1 MPGRGRPVFESPL
14 PALSPARLRIPGRLA
29 GLDLRRLPLLR
40 FDVIVIGGGAA
51 GASAALSAAG
61 EGAAVALLTKARL
74 EQGNTLWAQ
83 GGVAA
88 VLSEHD
94 SFEAHVAD
102 TLEVGCGLCEPSV
115 VEHVIRRGPGAIE
128 RLIKRGA
135 QFDREADG
143 NIALSREGGHSFAR
157 VLHANGDATGREL
170 QRALM
175 ASLLEAEGIE
185 CFDHTFVVDLML
197 EEGGG
202 VCGAV
207 ALADDGTWFGF
218 TASQVIL
225 ATGGSGQLYRE
236 TTNPN
241 IATGDGLA
249 LGLRA
254 GAALRDLEFYQ
265 FHPTCLYIAGAARVL
280 ISEIVRGHGGRLRDR
295 NGERFMSEFHPD
307 AELAP
312 RDVVSRAV
320 AEQMARSQD
329 TNVYLDLSAVDGDP
343 HKLFPGISRTCQL
356 FGIDIAR
363 DFVPVRPGAHYQI
376 GGLEVDLS
384 GRTSVEGLWAVG
396 EVASTGLHGA
406 NRMGSNSLLEGLVLG
421 EEAGRRAAGCVR
433 EVARGRIRAE
443 RDDLLVERGEVT
455 VNADDVLYSLKSM
468 MWRQMGVVRRAP
480 DLADALTRIDL
491 WMRAVVGLSP
501 PNRSSYELIN
511 MLTVA
516 RLAFGAADFRT
527 ESRGAHFRSD
537 HPERDKALWQ
547 AHTRIL
553 PGRDGDW
560 IESLEFEKS
569 ALVSEAVGTPG
580 NSR

>member
-1 MPGRGRPVFESPL
+1 M
-14 PALSPARLRIPGRLA
+14 AL
-29 GLDLRRLPLLR
+29 
-40 FDVIVIGGGAA
+40 V
-51 GASAALSAAG
+51 
-61 EGAAVALLTKARL
+61 TKSRL

-88 VLSEHD
+88 VLSQSD
-94 SFEAHVAD
+94 SFDAHVAD
-102 TLEVGCGLCEPSV
+102 TLEVGCGLCEPEV
-115 VEHVIRRGPGAIE
+115 VEHVVRRGPGAIE
-128 RLIKRGA
+128 RLIRRGA
-135 QFDREADG
+135 EFDRESDG
-143 NIALSREGGHSFAR
+143 EISLSLEGGHSFAR
-157 VLHANGDATGREL
+157 VLHAGGDATGREI
-170 QRALM
+170 QRALI
-175 ASLLEAEGIE
+175 AALHAEEGIE
-185 CFDHTFVVDLML
+185 CFDHTFVVDLMR
-197 EEGGG
+197 EDGAG

-207 ALADDGTWFGF
+207 AIADDGTWVGF

-254 GAALRDLEFYQ
+254 GAILRDLEFYQ

-295 NGERFMSEFHPD
+295 NGERFMPDYHPG

-320 AEQMARSQD
+320 AEQMARTKD
-329 TNVYLDLSAVDGDP
+329 TNVYLDLSEVDGDP
-343 HKLFPGISRTCQL
+343 HQLFPGISRTCHL

-376 GGLEVDLS
+376 GGLEVDLD

-396 EVASTGLHGA
+396 EVSSTGLHGA

-421 EEAGRRAAGCVR
+421 EEAGRKAAGCLR
-433 EVARGRIRAE
+433 EVARGKILSGGDE
-443 RDDLLVERGEVT
+443 LLLERGEIT

-468 MWRQMGVVRRAP
+468 MWRQMGVVRRAS
-480 DLADALTRIDL
+480 DLVDALPRLDL
-491 WMRAVVGLSP
+491 WMRAVVGLSA

-516 RLAFGAADFRT
+516 RLALGTAGFRE
-527 ESRGAHFRSD
+527 ESRGAHFRAD
-537 HPERDKALWQ
+537 YPDRDEDEWAVHTRIHPERN
-547 AHTRIL
+547 
-553 PGRDGDW
+553 GDW
-560 IESLEFEKS
+560 IEALRFEKAPLGS
-569 ALVSEAVGTPG
+569 AALGARG
-580 NSR
+580 